1 MSTLKADTIQSTSG
15 GAATLTKQIAAKA
28 FGVFDQRGDKLGA
41 NTGGDTFNVSS
52 FSDMSTGIFSTS
64 LTNNMSS
71 TQYAS
76 ITNSHYSG
84 LDGGIHNNTG
94 DTRFSAS
101 STYASGSFSTASQY
115 QHGTNQDNY
124 FTINVHG
131 DLA

>member
-1 MSTLKADTIQSTSG
+1 MSTLKADTIQSTAG
-15 GAATLTKQIAAKA
+15 GAATLTKQSAAKA

-52 FSDMSTGIFSTS
+52 FSDTSTGIFSTS

-76 ITNSHYSG
+76 ITNSHYTG
-84 LDGGIHNNTG
+84 LNGSNSRYS
-94 DTRFSAS
+94 RFSAS
-101 STYASGSFSTASQY
+101 SAYASGSFTTASQH
-115 QHGTNQDNY
+115 QNDSSQDNY
-124 FTINVHG
+124 LTINVHG